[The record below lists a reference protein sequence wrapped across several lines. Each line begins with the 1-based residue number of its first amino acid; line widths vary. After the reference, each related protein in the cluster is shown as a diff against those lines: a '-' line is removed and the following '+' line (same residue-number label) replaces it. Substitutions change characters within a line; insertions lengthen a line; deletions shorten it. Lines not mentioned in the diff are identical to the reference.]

1 MTGPSLADFVADADL
16 AALDR
21 PAGEA
26 LGLPAHCYGED
37 FYALEQR
44 TLFPRR
50 WCPVA
55 FACDVP
61 EPGDALAVDFAGWPL
76 AVVHGG
82 DGQIR
87 VFHNV
92 CRHRATRVVEGS
104 CKGLSRLICP
114 WHAWTYGLDGRL
126 VGTPRIGGERAGE
139 DPAFDKSDVD
149 LKEVRSALWLG
160 LVMANIDGRAP
171 PFADHIRPLEALFT
185 GYDLGDLRVGNAWGI
200 DFPGNWKLAVENA
213 IEDYHLPYIHRELV
227 SGVRDSNYRLD
238 HADGCYYSNSTC
250 RDSVGGYRGVERAG
264 NGGPGEELPSLLGG
278 DAAVEPRT
286 FAVNLFPNGFV
297 TLRPNCVWLWLMMP
311 DGARRTRVDTRQYY
325 KGSAAT
331 DPALAGARERLEE
344 LWRFVLGQ
352 DAGAIAAVQE
362 NYDRPGEAGIRTRFS
377 PYWESNIQRF
387 QQAIVAALIEG

>member
-1 MTGPSLADFVADADL
+1 MTVTHLADFVSEADL

-26 LGLPAHCYGED
+26 TGLPAHCYGEA

-44 TLFPRR
+44 ALFPGR
-50 WCPVA
+50 WCAVA

-76 AVVHGG
+76 AIVHGG

-92 CRHRATRVVEGS
+92 CRHRATRVVEGA

-126 VGTPRIGGERAGE
+126 VGTPRIGGERVGE
-139 DPAFDKSDVD
+139 DSAFDKSDVD
-149 LKEVRSALWLG
+149 LKEVRSALWHDLII
-160 LVMANIDGRAP
+160 VNIDGNAP

-185 GYDLGDLRVGNAWGI
+185 GYDLTGLRCGNAWDI

-227 SGVRDSNYRLD
+227 SGIRESRYRLD
-238 HADGCYYSNSTC
+238 HAAGCYYANSTW
-250 RDSVGGYRGVERAG
+250 RDSEGGYRGVEG
-264 NGGPGEELPSLLGG
+264 EGSGEPGAVLPSLLGAG
-278 DAAVEPRT
+278 STVEPRT
-286 FAVNLFPNGFV
+286 FAVSLFPNGFI
-297 TLRPNCVWLWLMMP
+297 TLRPNCLWLWLLMP
-311 DGARRTRVDTRQYY
+311 DGPRRTRVDTRQYY
-325 KGSAAT
+325 KGEAAT
-331 DPALAGARERLEE
+331 EPAFAATRKGLEE

-362 NYDRPGEAGIRTRFS
+362 NFDRPGEAGIRTRFS

-387 QQAIVAALIEG
+387 QQAIVAALGEG